1 MKSLG
6 RNVALLILVL
16 LQVGCNKPQ
25 PPLAIRL
32 AGDEWF
38 LKSLVKTGMIAVYEQ
53 KTGVHVEVLNRN
65 DRTIMKD
72 LDQGKPGYDVVVMR
86 HRLLG
91 ALVQKHQVQPIDP
104 LLADQQLFPN
114 WWRELS
120 WYGDKVYG
128 YPYTGLTA
136 YLCYRKDLLDDPENR
151 RKFKARYHR
160 EIAVPANWKEYMQ
173 LAEFFTRP
181 DEHFYGT
188 YISGKQGLALWY
200 EWLNFVY
207 SFGGDVLDTQHGWEY
222 GDIVVNSPQNV
233 AATEQY
239 RKLIPL
245 SPPDTLSYGWNE
257 AQAALQQ
264 GHAFMG
270 LLWSDQAYL
279 LEDQAASK
287 VAGKIGYSLIPS
299 NTSQRSS
306 QLEGL
311 TYLVPTQSQHPKEAY
326 RFIEWAMSAQ
336 VQTQQT
342 LDGST
347 SIRQSVYDDPS
358 VKQQPYT
365 PAFLGSVPI
374 AREKPTIPEASQMT
388 EAAERR
394 LSEIVTGTESAKSGL
409 DKLALDLNAILGS
422 KVKLRYP
429 VPEEK

>member
-6 RNVALLILVL
+6 RNVTLLILVW

-25 PPLAIRL
+25 PPLTIRL

-38 LKSLVKTGMIAVYEQ
+38 LKSLVKTGMIAAYEQ

-104 LLADQQLFPN
+104 LPQLQLFPN

-160 EIAVPANWKEYMQ
+160 ELAVPANWKEYMQ

-188 YISGKQGLALWY
+188 YISGKQGPALWY

-222 GDIVVNSPQNV
+222 GDIVVNSPRNV

-239 RKLIPL
+239 RKLIPF

-257 AQAALQQ
+257 AQAALQE
-264 GHAFMG
+264 GRSFMG

-279 LEDQAASK
+279 LEDRATSK

-311 TYLVPTQSQHPKEAY
+311 TYLVPTGSQHPQEAY
-326 RFIEWAMSAQ
+326 RFIERAMSAQ

-342 LDGST
+342 LDGSN

-365 PAFLGSVPI
+365 AAFLGNVPI
-374 AREKPTIPEASQMT
+374 
-388 EAAERR
+388 
-394 LSEIVTGTESAKSGL
+394 
-409 DKLALDLNAILGS
+409 
-422 KVKLRYP
+422 
-429 VPEEK
+429 

>member
-6 RNVALLILVL
+6 RNVTLLVL
-16 LQVGCNKPQ
+16 VLWQVGSNKPQ
-25 PPLAIRL
+25 PPPAIRL

-38 LKSLVKTGMIAVYEQ
+38 LKSLVKTGMIAAYEQ
-53 KTGVHVEVLNRN
+53 KTSVHVEVLNRN

-72 LDQGKPGYDVVVMR
+72 LDQGKPGYDVLVMR

-91 ALVQKHQVQPIDP
+91 ALIQKHQVQPIDP
-104 LLADQQLFPN
+104 LPQLQLFPN

-151 RKFKARYHR
+151 RKFKDRYHR
-160 EIAVPANWKEYMQ
+160 EIAAPANWKEYMQ

-279 LEDQAASK
+279 LEDQANSK

-311 TYLVPTQSQHPKEAY
+311 TYLVTTQSQHPKEAY

-342 LDGST
+342 LEGST

-394 LSEIVTGTESAKSGL
+394 LSEIVTGKESAKSGL
-409 DKLALDLNAILGS
+409 DKLALDLKAILGS

>member
-6 RNVALLILVL
+6 RNVTLLILVL

-25 PPLAIRL
+25 PPLTIRL

-38 LKSLVKTGMIAVYEQ
+38 LKSLVKTGMIAAYEQ

-72 LDQGKPGYDVVVMR
+72 LDQGAGYDVVVMR

-91 ALVQKHQVQPIDP
+91 ALVQKHQVQAIDP
-104 LLADQQLFPN
+104 LAQLQLFPN

-151 RKFKARYHR
+151 HKFKARYHR

-181 DEHFYGT
+181 DQHFYGT

-233 AATEQY
+233 AATE
-239 RKLIPL
+239 
-245 SPPDTLSYGWNE
+245 
-257 AQAALQQ
+257 
-264 GHAFMG
+264 
-270 LLWSDQAYL
+270 
-279 LEDQAASK
+279 
-287 VAGKIGYSLIPS
+287 
-299 NTSQRSS
+299 
-306 QLEGL
+306 
-311 TYLVPTQSQHPKEAY
+311 
-326 RFIEWAMSAQ
+326 
-336 VQTQQT
+336 
-342 LDGST
+342 
-347 SIRQSVYDDPS
+347 
-358 VKQQPYT
+358 
-365 PAFLGSVPI
+365 
-374 AREKPTIPEASQMT
+374 
-388 EAAERR
+388 
-394 LSEIVTGTESAKSGL
+394 
-409 DKLALDLNAILGS
+409 
-422 KVKLRYP
+422 
-429 VPEEK
+429 